1 MNRNAKRTLVITAA
15 LLVFAIAVVSQA
27 VRLAWTAERVPVIS
41 AAGIGDFLEAQ
52 RQASDSYGAGSD
64 LPDGE
69 VQYVTFNSAV
79 VDGLTSAETSVTA
92 DGTSV
97 SLASP
102 MRPGEEFS
110 LYINLNNFSLD
121 DQDAELVVDAPAGV
135 TAEVS
140 IPGNAAVVSD
150 MRRISEDSWS
160 ITASGGTYPTTPA
173 FDIVIAFFS
182 THQLDPDAGRI
193 SIRLTPSS

>member
-1 MNRNAKRTLVITAA
+1 MTAA

-27 VRLAWTAERVPVIS
+27 VRPVWTAERVPVIN

-52 RQASDSYGAGSD
+52 REAPDSYGAGSD

-69 VQYVTFNSAV
+69 VQYVTFNAAV

-102 MRPGEEFS
+102 IG
-110 LYINLNNFSLD
+110 
-121 DQDAELVVDAPAGV
+121 Q
-135 TAEVS
+135 
-140 IPGNAAVVSD
+140 
-150 MRRISEDSWS
+150 
-160 ITASGGTYPTTPA
+160 
-173 FDIVIAFFS
+173 
-182 THQLDPDAGRI
+182 
-193 SIRLTPSS
+193 